1 MRNVVAFL
9 FFLAA
14 AYAPA
19 LVGAEFV
26 PGQWYASLAKPEWNP
41 PDWVFAPVW
50 TVLYLLIGI
59 SGWLVWRA
67 VGFAAAKAA
76 MAVYFAQLALNG
88 LWSWL
93 FFGLQLPAV
102 AFAEIL
108 LLWFIILATAL
119 LFRPFS
125 RTAALLLL
133 PYLAWVGFAAVLNGA
148 IWRLNS

>member
-1 MRNVVAFL
+1 MRNVFALV

-19 LVGAEFV
+19 LVGSEFV
-26 PGQWYASLAKPEWNP
+26 PGQWYASLVKPEWNP
-41 PDWVFAPVW
+41 PAWVFAPVW

-67 VGFAAAKAA
+67 AGFVAAKPA
-76 MAVYFAQLALNG
+76 MTAYFAQLALNG

-93 FFGLQLPAV
+93 FFGLQLPAA

-108 LLWFIILATAL
+108 LLWFTILATVL
-119 LFRPFS
+119 LFRPIS

-148 IWRLNS
+148 IWRLNG

>member
-9 FFLAA
+9 FFLVA

-67 VGFAAAKAA
+67 AGFAAAKAA

-108 LLWFIILATAL
+108 LLWFTILATAL

>member
-1 MRNVVAFL
+1 MRNVFAFV

-67 VGFAAAKAA
+67 AGFTAAKAA
-76 MAVYFAQLALNG
+76 MALYFAQLALNG

-93 FFGLQLPAV
+93 FFGLQLPSV

-108 LLWFIILATAL
+108 LLWFTILATVL
-119 LFRPFS
+119 LFRPIS

-148 IWRLNS
+148 IWRLNG